1 MERKARAATFTGIY
15 LVVVAAIIIV
25 ANIISF
31 STFKRFD
38 MTADER
44 FTLSKGSKRLVAD
57 GLKQEL
63 RVDAY
68 VTRGLAKSDAFIQDL
83 TALFREY
90 ENADCKDLLDEK
102 GNPTCRDPEAK
113 SKFVFRLIEPKTQ
126 EEKDA
131 AKKEC
136 SGQQCLQ
143 EQILDEG
150 SASGDTVTIGKGFMG
165 FVINYGS
172 EKEVIPFW
180 PPNDTQGLE
189 FFLTNKIREVRDRAD
204 KIETKVG
211 IITGKDEIKLSE
223 NNLFGG
229 SQPFNLQSLFK
240 EYFPFYTFEDVDLQ
254 NGDAEINAELKGII
268 ITQPTKDYTEK
279 ELRRIDEFLMRGDK
293 KLVVYASAVNIK
305 PSDASMKATLSTHGL
320 EKLLDGY
327 GVEMKKEAIM
337 DFGGG
342 LRLPAMNPT
351 TGQQVWI
358 MNPPITV
365 LQDDDRFDDDETRL
379 LDTKFPAFF
388 RMRQVAF
395 PFSSPLVLHKEKQP
409 EATFKVVARTYPR
422 STVDA
427 TDGIPMKFSDKCAE
441 KGPAEQRI
449 VGVTVEGT
457 LKSAFPGG
465 DKMGI
470 EAPAQSKAPSAI
482 LVISSSQ
489 FLANPFARAGNAPPM
504 PPQLQMMGPMGGDP
518 ELQMFARPYFENYFR
533 PLVMSFKNTLDWMS
547 GDADLIA
554 VSAKLLGEP
563 TLSYNDVSKP
573 EYVENESQ
581 EDQDKKAEEYRQQR
595 VELQQRVQWTL
606 IIGPALLFAALGF
619 LRWRAKE
626 ASRDKISIA

>member
-15 LVVVAAIIIV
+15 LVLLAAILV
-25 ANIISF
+25 VVNVISF
-31 STFKRFD
+31 SVFKRFD
-38 MTADER
+38 MTAEER

-83 TALFREY
+83 TALFKEY
-90 ENADCKDLLDEK
+90 ENADCQNLLDDK
-102 GNPTCRDPEAK
+102 GNPTCKDPNAK

-126 EEKDA
+126 EEKEA

-136 SGQQCLQ
+136 SGNQCLQ
-143 EQILDEG
+143 EQLLDEG

-204 KIETKVG
+204 KIETKIGV
-211 IITGKDEIKLSE
+211 ITGKDEIKLSE

-229 SQPFNLQSLFK
+229 SQPFNIQSLFK

-254 NGDAEINAELKGII
+254 NGEAEINAELKGLI
-268 ITQPTKDYTEK
+268 ITQPGKDFTEK

-293 KLVVYASAVNIK
+293 KLVVYASAVNLK
-305 PSDASMKATLSTHGL
+305 ASDAAMKATLSTHGL

-327 GVEMKKEAIM
+327 GVEMKKEAIL

-342 LRLPAMNPT
+342 LRLPAMNPS

-365 LQDDDRFDDDETRL
+365 LQDEDRFDGDQKL
-379 LDTKFPAFF
+379 LDTSFPAFF

-395 PFSSPLVLHKEKQP
+395 PFASPLMLHQDKQP
-409 EATFKVVARTYPR
+409 DAKFKVVARTYPG
-422 STVDA
+422 STTDA
-427 TDGIPMKFSDKCAE
+427 TDGIPMKFSDKWAQ

-449 VGVTVEGT
+449 VGVAIEGT
-457 LKSAFPGG
+457 LKTAFPSG

-470 EAPAQSKAPSAI
+470 EAPAESKAPGGI

-489 FLANPFARAGNAPPM
+489 FLANPFARSGNPPPM

-563 TLSYNDVSKP
+563 TLSYTDVSKP
-573 EYVENESQ
+573 EYKEDETPEEQ
-581 EDQDKKAEEYRQQR
+581 EKKAEAYRAQR
-595 VELQQRVQWTL
+595 VELQKRVQWTL
-606 IIGPALLFAALGF
+606 TIVPALLFAAAGF

-626 ASRDKISIA
+626 ASREKISIG

>member
-15 LVVVAAIIIV
+15 LVLLAAILV
-25 ANIISF
+25 VVNVISF
-31 STFKRFD
+31 SAFKRFD
-38 MTADER
+38 MTAEER

-102 GNPTCRDPEAK
+102 GNPTCKDPEAK

-136 SGQQCLQ
+136 SGNQCLQ
-143 EQILDEG
+143 EQLLDEG

-204 KIETKVG
+204 KIETKIGV
-211 IITGKDEIKLSE
+211 ITGKDEIKLSE

-254 NGDAEINAELKGII
+254 NGDAEINAELRGLI
-268 ITQPTKDYTEK
+268 ITQPGKDFTEK

-293 KLVVYASAVNIK
+293 KLVVYASAVNLK
-305 PSDASMKATLSTHGL
+305 SSDAAMKATLSTHGL

-327 GVEMKKEAIM
+327 GVEMKKEAIL

-365 LQDDDRFDDDETRL
+365 LQDEDRFDDEQKL
-379 LDTKFPAFF
+379 LDTSFPAFF

-395 PFSSPLVLHKEKQP
+395 PFASPLVLHQDKQP
-409 EATFKVVARTYPR
+409 DAKFKVVARTYPG

-427 TDGIPMKFSDKCAE
+427 SDGIPMKFSDKWAQ
-441 KGPAEQRI
+441 KGAAEQRI
-449 VGVTVEGT
+449 VGVAIEGT
-457 LKSAFPGG
+457 FKTAFPSG

-470 EAPAQSKAPSAI
+470 DAPAQSKAPGGI

-489 FLANPFARAGNAPPM
+489 FLANPFARSGNPPPM

-563 TLSYNDVSKP
+563 TLSYTDVSKP
-573 EYVENESQ
+573 QYKEDETPEEQ
-581 EDQDKKAEEYRQQR
+581 EKKNEEYRQQR
-595 VELQQRVQWTL
+595 VELQKKVQWTL
-606 IIGPALLFAALGF
+606 TIVPALLFALIGF
-619 LRWRAKE
+619 LRWRSRE
-626 ASRDKISIA
+626 SSRDKISIV

>member
-1 MERKARAATFTGIY
+1 MERKAKAATFSGIY
-15 LVVVAAIIIV
+15 LLLVAAILIV
-25 ANIISF
+25 VNVISF
-31 STFKRFD
+31 SNFKRFD
-38 MTADER
+38 MTSDER
-44 FTLSKGSKRLVAD
+44 FTLSQGSKRLVCE
-57 GLKQEL
+57 GMKQEL

-83 TALFREY
+83 TALLKEY
-90 ENADCKDLLDEK
+90 ENATCKD
-102 GNPTCRDPEAK
+102 GAK

-126 EEKDA
+126 EEKEA

-136 SGQQCLQ
+136 SGGTCLR
-143 EQILDEG
+143 EEILDEAG
-150 SASGDTVTIGKGFMG
+150 ASGDTVTIGRGFMG
-165 FVINYGS
+165 FVLNYGS

-180 PPNDTQGLE
+180 PPNDTTGLE

-211 IITGKDEIKLSE
+211 VITGKDEIKLSE

-229 SQPFNLQSLFK
+229 NQPFNIQSLFK
-240 EYFPFYTFEDVDLQ
+240 EYFPFYTFEEVDLQ

-268 ITQPTKDYTEK
+268 ITQPGKDYTEK

-293 KLVVYASAVNIK
+293 ALVVYASAVNLK
-305 PSDASMKATLSTHGL
+305 ASDATMKATLATHGL
-320 EKLLDGY
+320 EKLLEGY
-327 GVEMKKEAIM
+327 GLEMKKEAIL

-342 LRLPAMNPT
+342 LRLPAMNPS

-365 LQDDDRFDDDETRL
+365 LQDEDRFDEEEKL
-379 LDTKFPAFF
+379 LDTSFPAFF

-395 PFSSPLVLHKEKQP
+395 PFASPLVPHPDKQP
-409 EATFKVVARTYPR
+409 EAKMKVVARTYPR

-427 TDGIPMKFSDKCAE
+427 SDGIPMKFSDKWVE
-441 KGPAEQRI
+441 KGPQEQKV
-449 VGVTVEGT
+449 VGVTLEGT
-457 LKSAFPGG
+457 IKSAFPTG
-465 DKMGI
+465 DKMGV
-470 EAPAQSKAPSAI
+470 EAPAQSKAPSRI
-482 LVISSSQ
+482 LVIASSQ
-489 FLANPFARAGNAPPM
+489 FLANPFARSGNAPPM

-563 TLSYNDVSKP
+563 TLSYNSVAKP
-573 EYVENESQ
+573 EYVENETPEEQ
-581 EDQDKKAEEYRQQR
+581 EKKAEAYRQERVALQR
-595 VELQQRVQWTL
+595 RIQWTL
-606 IIGPALLFAALGF
+606 IIIPALLFAGLGL
-619 LRWRAKE
+619 LRWRMRE
-626 ASRDKISIA
+626 SSRDKVLV